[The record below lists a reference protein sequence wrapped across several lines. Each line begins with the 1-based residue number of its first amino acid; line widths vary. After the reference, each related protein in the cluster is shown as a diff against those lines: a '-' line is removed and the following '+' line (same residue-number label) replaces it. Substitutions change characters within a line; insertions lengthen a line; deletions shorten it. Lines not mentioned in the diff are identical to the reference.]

1 MSEVDPKPLVAP
13 SLGDDLGE
21 VERGVL
27 EPERERRGIL
37 STLSDVSLCEA
48 LLLPTD
54 LLLAGGGAINPSV
67 ACDVPARWLLVL
79 PWMWMVE
86 DPLGGCC
93 AGGGSIDPSSKS
105 MSNCVSLSPSCRF
118 CGSPAGDLCG

>member
-1 MSEVDPKPLVAP
+1 MGSWKIGRLDGWKVEGWELEVCSNLEGGSKVPVRWVT
-13 SLGDDLGE
+13 GGE
-21 VERGVL
+21 GSGAH

-79 PWMWMVE
+79 PWIWMVE
-86 DPLGGCC
+86 DPLCGC
-93 AGGGSIDPSSKS
+93 
-105 MSNCVSLSPSCRF
+105 
-118 CGSPAGDLCG
+118 

>member
-86 DPLGGCC
+86 DPLCGCC

-105 MSNCVSLSPSCRF
+105 MSNCVSLSPRCRF

>member
-1 MSEVDPKPLVAP
+1 MGVEYKASGGGGGGA
-13 SLGDDLGE
+13 GE
-21 VERGVL
+21 GRGRGRAH

-86 DPLGGCC
+86 DPLCGCC